1 MANRP
6 VFINSEN
13 SPFCTISNINFT
25 YYSGFATVQKQKSIA
40 SLHDNFSNAFPTKKI
55 LEISSKSNSE
65 LGVNL
70 SAFNLMINSKN
81 KKFSV
86 ESAFQGSKVFELG
99 GPYSDL
105 IGKDSKIAKKDLRL
119 KNSGRII
126 GFNYFGRVFPTQPLD
141 YFYNWLYINA
151 LSLNKDLCE
160 KIIEYDAFTDIEFN
174 PSKSINCQA
183 RACAIF
189 VGLKRSN
196 KLEKA
201 LSSEKDFLNIVYP
214 NQDDYFQLKF

>member
-151 LSLNKDLCE
+151 LSLNKDIYCVPYP
-160 KIIEYDAFTDIEFN
+160 YDDMSGQGCNLLIQQGSNIFLLNNLNDIFD
-174 PSKSINCQA
+174 KSSVI
-183 RACAIF
+183 
-189 VGLKRSN
+189 
-196 KLEKA
+196 
-201 LSSEKDFLNIVYP
+201 
-214 NQDDYFQLKF
+214 